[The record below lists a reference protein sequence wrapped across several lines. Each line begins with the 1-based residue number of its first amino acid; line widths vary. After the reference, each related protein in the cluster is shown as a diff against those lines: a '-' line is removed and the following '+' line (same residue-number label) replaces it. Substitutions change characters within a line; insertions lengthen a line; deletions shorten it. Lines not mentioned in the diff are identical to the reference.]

1 MNDLNKSQENYPIEE
16 DEISLLDLLT
26 IIGLYKKFIFL
37 FSISCTLIAV
47 VVSLIMTPVFTAK
60 TVFMPPQQQSS
71 SASSLL
77 SSLGGLT
84 GLVGGVA
91 GVKTPDEMYM
101 AFLKSDVILNRLI
114 EHYDLKT
121 RYKNQDLMDARKSL
135 LSKVRVLSDKKS
147 GLLSVEVDD
156 MDPAF
161 AATLANTFVTEL
173 GVLTDRLAVTDAQQ
187 RRRFFEIQIQR
198 TQQKLARVEE
208 QFRVSQGKSGF
219 QVPSINADTSLRN
232 IAELHWQIASRE
244 IQLQAIDRFATQQN
258 PQVQRLTSE
267 LTAMRMTLKKLEL
280 GSGVNSLGPIQ
291 QEAMSYYREMK
302 IQESMLEAFV
312 KQLELARV
320 DEAKEGPLIQV
331 VDVATPPERRS
342 SPKRALIVLSS
353 VMAGLFLSLLIVFI
367 RQSLG
372 SLNSNTEEA
381 ARLSRLKSAW
391 GIKA

>member
-84 GLVGGVA
+84 GLAGGVA
-91 GVKTPDEMYM
+91 GFKTPDEMYM

>member
-1 MNDLNKSQENYPIEE
+1 MNDLNTSQANHPVDE
-16 DEISLLDLLT
+16 DEISLIDLLT
-26 IIGLYKKFIFL
+26 VVGLHKKFIFL
-37 FSISCTLIAV
+37 FSLSCALISV
-47 VVSLIMTPVFTAK
+47 VVSLLLTPVFTAK

-71 SASSLL
+71 STSSLL
-77 SSLGGLT
+77 SSLGGLSS
-84 GLVGGVA
+84 LAAGGA
-91 GVKTPDEMYM
+91 GIKTPDEMYLV
-101 AFLKSDVILNRLI
+101 FLKSDGVLNRLI
-114 EHYDLKT
+114 EQYDLKS
-121 RYKNQDLMDARKSL
+121 RYKDRTLMDARKSL
-135 LSKVRVLSDKKS
+135 LSKVKVLSDKKS
-147 GLLSVEVDD
+147 SLLSVEVDD
-156 MDPAF
+156 EDPTF
-161 AATLANTFVTEL
+161 AATLANAFVTEL
-173 GVLTDRLAVTDAQQ
+173 SFLTDRLAVTDAQQ
-187 RRRFFEIQIQR
+187 RRKFFEIQIQK
-198 TQQKLARVEE
+198 TQEKLAKAEE
-208 QFRVSQGKSGF
+208 QFRISQGKSGF
-219 QVPSINADTSLRN
+219 QMPSINADTSLRN
-232 IAELHWQIASRE
+232 IAELHGQIAARE

-267 LTAMRMTLKKLEL
+267 LTAMRMTLQKLEL
-280 GSGVNSLGPIQ
+280 GSGVNSLGSIQ

-381 ARLSRLKSAW
+381 ARFSRLKSAW

>member
-60 TVFMPPQQQSS
+60 TVFISPQQQSS

-77 SSLGGLT
+77 SSFGGLT
-84 GLVGGVA
+84 GLAGGLA
-91 GVKTPDEMYM
+91 GVRTPDEMYM
-101 AFLKSDVILNRLI
+101 AFLKSDGILNRLI

-135 LSKVRVLSDKKS
+135 LSKVRVSSDKKS

-208 QFRVSQGKSGF
+208 QFRVSQGKNGF

-302 IQESMLEAFV
+302 IQEYMLEAFV

-320 DEAKEGPLIQV
+320 DESKEGPLIQV

>member
-60 TVFMPPQQQSS
+60 TVFISPQQQSS

-77 SSLGGLT
+77 SSFGGLT
-84 GLVGGVA
+84 GLAGGLA
-91 GVKTPDEMYM
+91 GVRTPDEMYM
-101 AFLKSDVILNRLI
+101 AFLKSDGILNRLI

-135 LSKVRVLSDKKS
+135 LSKVRVSSDKKS

-208 QFRVSQGKSGF
+208 QFRVSQGKNGF

-232 IAELHWQIASRE
+232 IAELHGQIASRE

-302 IQESMLEAFV
+302 IQEYMLEAFV

-320 DEAKEGPLIQV
+320 DESKEGPLIQV

>member
-1 MNDLNKSQENYPIEE
+1 MNDLNTSQANHPVDE
-16 DEISLLDLLT
+16 DEISLIDLLT
-26 IIGLYKKFIFL
+26 VVGLHKKFIFL
-37 FSISCTLIAV
+37 FSLSCALISV
-47 VVSLIMTPVFTAK
+47 VVSLLMTPIFTAK

-84 GLVGGVA
+84 GLAGSVGGI
-91 GVKTPDEMYM
+91 KTPDEMYL
-101 AFLKSDVILNRLI
+101 AFLKSDGVLNRLI
-114 EHYDLKT
+114 EQYDLKS
-121 RYKNQDLMDARKSL
+121 RYKDRTLMDARKSL
-135 LSKVRVLSDKKS
+135 LSKVKVLSDKKS
-147 GLLSVEVDD
+147 SLLSVEVDD
-156 MDPAF
+156 EDPTF
-161 AATLANTFVTEL
+161 AATLANAFVTEL
-173 GVLTDRLAVTDAQQ
+173 SFLTDRLAVTDAQQ
-187 RRRFFEIQIQR
+187 RRKFFEIQIQK
-198 TQQKLARVEE
+198 TQEKLAKAEE
-208 QFRVSQGKSGF
+208 QFRISQGKSGF
-219 QVPSINADTSLRN
+219 QMPSINADTSLRN
-232 IAELHWQIASRE
+232 IAELHGQIAARE

-267 LTAMRMTLKKLEL
+267 LTAMRMTLQKLEL

-381 ARLSRLKSAW
+381 ARFSRLKSAW